1 MNRIQFYS
9 NKSFN
14 RAVELREI
22 DTKPSEISIIP
33 VFKDQFFITKSLN
46 INKII
51 MNIPIELASLSEKK
65 YFLGIINNKEV
76 WCIDLSEIEQSIIS
90 NFLNNS
96 ILCCLRDCFHL
107 INEKEASLL
116 AYGKG
121 IVHWNSTH
129 QYCNNCGSKTIT
141 EEKGHRRKCS
151 NNRCNSLHFPRINPA
166 VIVLIEY
173 KQENSPP
180 LCLLNMHK
188 KENGYMCS
196 LFSGFSE
203 IGESLEDTVVRE
215 MKEEVNVTVS
225 NIKYIA
231 SQPWT
236 FPSSM
241 MLGFSAKAKNKD
253 FKIDNIEIKEA
264 KWFSANQIIEMV
276 KDNTLIISK
285 KDSISNYLIEK
296 WVYEN
301 S

>member
-1 MNRIQFYS
+1 MNKVQFYS
-9 NKSFN
+9 NKDFN

-22 DTKPSEISIIP
+22 DTKPLEISFIP
-33 VFKDQFFITKSLN
+33 IFKDHFFIINSIN
-46 INKII
+46 INKVV
-51 MNIPIELASLSEKK
+51 MNVPLELTSLSEKK

-76 WCIDLSEIEQSIIS
+76 WCVDLSEIAYSIIS
-90 NFLNNS
+90 NFLTDSN
-96 ILCCLRDCFHL
+96 LWCLRDCFHM

-116 AYGKG
+116 AYAKG
-121 IVHWNSTH
+121 IVNWNSTH
-129 QYCNNCGSKTIT
+129 QFCNNCGSKTIT

-151 NNRCNSLHFPRINPA
+151 NNLCNSLHFPRINPA

-173 KQENSPP
+173 KQENSPS
-180 LCLLNMHK
+180 LCLLNMHQ
-188 KENGYMCS
+188 KEYGYMCS

-203 IGESLEDTVVRE
+203 IGESLEDTVIRE
-215 MKEEVNVTVS
+215 MKEEVNVTVN

-241 MLGFSAKAKNKD
+241 MLGFSAETKNKK
-253 FKIDNIEIKEA
+253 FKIDNKEIKEA
-264 KWFSANQIIEMV
+264 QWFSANQITEMV
-276 KDNTLIISK
+276 QDNKLVISK

-296 WVYEN
+296 WVKEN